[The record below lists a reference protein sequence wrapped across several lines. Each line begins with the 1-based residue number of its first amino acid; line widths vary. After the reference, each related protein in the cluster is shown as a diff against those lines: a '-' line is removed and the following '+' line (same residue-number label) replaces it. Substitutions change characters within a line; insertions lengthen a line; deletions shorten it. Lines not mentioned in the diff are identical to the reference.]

1 MSTTTPGADQLQALI
16 NYSNTKTGA
25 SDTTLSDA
33 VTRLVAGYGGES
45 YEGLEYVYGGS
56 GNTAISEVIWHGSNE
71 IVNSCFQGLFSSV
84 SKNILI
90 SFSESP
96 TIVRD
101 SAFLGSHLK
110 MDWENVGS
118 ELLVAE
124 NQAFRINYVDD
135 CSSQIV
141 HLPKFDGLQ
150 HEGVSSSGAFSYTG
164 PKAPGTYYFDTMQ
177 VIPREFFI
185 NLNHANFSATFGS
198 IGHAV
203 QSTGLYPFHNS
214 NAAAVATITV
224 YTTGEYLD
232 TVKTSLEGAA
242 GKGALT
248 FIYKASEATTY
259 NGNSYAAGAT
269 ILTST
274 PNS

>member
-1 MSTTTPGADQLQALI
+1 MSTPLTDRINALTA
-16 NYSNTKTGA
+16 YSNQKTGA

-56 GNTAISEVIWHGSNE
+56 GNIPISEVIWHGSNE
-71 IVNSCFQGLFSSV
+71 IVNSCFQGLFNTV
-84 SKNILI
+84 NKNIPI

-96 TIVRD
+96 TIVRAN
-101 SAFLGSHLK
+101 AFYNSHFK
-110 MDWENVGS
+110 IDWESVGS

-124 NQAFRINYVDD
+124 NHAFRIGYVDD

-150 HEGVSSSGAFSYTG
+150 HEGVSPGCVFTYTG
-164 PKAPGTYYFDTMQ
+164 PNAPGTYYFDTMQ
-177 VIPREFFI
+177 VIPRELFGNFS
-185 NLNHANFSATFGS
+185 HTNFSATFGS

-203 QSTGLYPFHNS
+203 QSTGQYPFHNS
-214 NAAAVATITV
+214 TAAAVATITV

-259 NGNSYAAGAT
+259 NDNSYVAGAT

>member
-16 NYSNTKTGA
+16 SYSNNKTGA

-33 VTRLVAGYGGES
+33 VTRLVAGYGGEE
-45 YEGLEYVYGGS
+45 YEGLEYVYGAP
-56 GNTAISEVIWHGSNE
+56 GNTPISEVIWHGGDE
-71 IVNSCFQGLFSSV
+71 IVNSCFNGLFGSV
-84 SKNILI
+84 NKNIPI
-90 SFSESP
+90 SFSEPP
-96 TIVRD
+96 TIVRTN
-101 SAFLGSHLK
+101 AFLGAHLK
-110 MDWENVGS
+110 IDWENFGS

-124 NQAFRINYVDD
+124 NHCFRIAYEDD

-141 HLPKFDGLQ
+141 RLPKFDGLS
-150 HEGVSSSGAFSYTG
+150 HEGVSAGSSFSFSG

-177 VIPREFFI
+177 AIPREFFSY
-185 NLNHANFSATFGS
+185 LSHTNFSATFGS

-203 QSTGLYPFHNS
+203 QSAGLSPFRNS
-214 NAAAVATITV
+214 TAAAVATIIV

-232 TVKTSLEGAA
+232 TVKTALEGAT
-242 GKGALT
+242 GSGTFT

-259 NGNSYAAGAT
+259 NGNSYAAGDT

-274 PNS
+274 S

>member
-1 MSTTTPGADQLQALI
+1 MSTPLTDRINALTA
-16 NYSNTKTGA
+16 YSNQKTGA

-33 VTRLVAGYGGES
+33 VTRLVTGYGSGGG
-45 YEGLEYVYGGS
+45 YEGLEYVYDDTGQ
-56 GNTAISEVIWHGSNE
+56 NISELIWHGSNE
-71 IVNSCFQGLFSSV
+71 IVNSCFQGLFSAV
-84 SKNILI
+84 NKNIPI

-96 TIVRD
+96 TIVRAN
-101 SAFLGSHLK
+101 AFYSSHFK
-110 MDWENVGS
+110 IDWESVGS

-124 NQAFRINYVDD
+124 NQAFRIGYVDD

-150 HEGVSSSGAFSYTG
+150 HEGVSPAGVFTYTG

-177 VIPREFFI
+177 VIPRELFG
-185 NLNHANFSATFGS
+185 NLSHTNFSATFGS

-203 QSTGLYPFHNS
+203 QSAGLFPFHNS
-214 NAAAVATITV
+214 TAAAVATITV

-232 TVKTSLEGAA
+232 TVKTSLEDVA

-259 NGNSYAAGAT
+259 NDNSYAAGAT

-274 PNS
+274 TNS